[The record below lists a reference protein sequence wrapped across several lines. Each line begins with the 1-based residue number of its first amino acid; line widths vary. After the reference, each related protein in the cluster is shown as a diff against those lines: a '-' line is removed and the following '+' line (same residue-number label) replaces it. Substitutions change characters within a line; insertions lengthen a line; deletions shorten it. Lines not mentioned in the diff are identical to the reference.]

1 MVIKIGVIGCGR
13 ISKNHFDTIKNL
25 GDRVKLV
32 AVSDV
37 VESRAKEAAEAFK
50 VPYYTNYK
58 EMLEKESFDLV
69 SVCTP
74 SGLHPEMGIAAA
86 QHGVNVLTEK
96 PMGVRLQDADALI
109 DACDKNNVQLF
120 VVKQNRLNPGI
131 QALRHAID
139 KGRFGRIFFINATV
153 YWMRPQDYYDSAK
166 WRGTW
171 EFDGGAFLNQ
181 ASHYVDLVQWIG
193 GPVDKVMAQTAT
205 LARKIEAEDTGAAVM
220 RFRSGAIGV
229 IQTTMLTYPKNME
242 GSITVIG
249 EKGTVKISG
258 IALNHVEKWEF
269 ADYDDED
276 KSIFESNYTPASVY
290 GNGHQPYY
298 SNVLDVLEG
307 KESSATDGR
316 EGKKSLELI
325 LGIYESAK
333 TGMAVSLPL
342 KRTY

>member
-1 MVIKIGVIGCGR
+1 MTVKIGVIGCGR
-13 ISKNHFDTIKNL
+13 ISKNHFETIKNL
-25 GDRVKLV
+25 GNRVQLV
-32 AVSDV
+32 AVCDN
-37 VESRAKEAAEAFK
+37 VEARAKEVAESYK
-50 VPYYTNYK
+50 VPFYTNYI
-58 EMLEKESFDLV
+58 EMLDKEKFDLV
-69 SVCTP
+69 TICTP
-74 SGLHPEMGIAAA
+74 SGMHPMMGIEVAN
-86 QHGVNVLTEK
+86 HGVHVLTEK

-109 DACDKNNVQLF
+109 EACDKNNVQLF

-153 YWMRPQDYYDSAK
+153 FWMRPQDYYDSAK

-193 GPVDKVMAQTAT
+193 GPIDKVMAQTAT

-249 EKGTVKISG
+249 ENGTVKISG

-298 SNVLDVLEG
+298 SNVLDLLEG
-307 KESSATDGR
+307 KQSSATDGR